1 MAEVNNVSR
10 ITGTWTWNV
19 DICHSGYLYYYII
32 EYLCTYEWGT
42 MKRKRIRLK
51 TCSRVIPSAFSR
63 RQSYYKEADMKNCG
77 LILKKIRKS
86 TGCHSILPEARLS
99 EGECTKRHYNLPL
112 ARQTEWERQRKKE
125 TESEKPRRRNT
136 NGDGKR
142 DGYEYQAMIPLP
154 CWMLPPRCAG
164 EDALNRR
171 LVINSWR
178 EETNTLEEIL
188 VLGFRGSRLMV
199 WLIVITVPAVN
210 WNLAVN

>member
-112 ARQTEWERQRKKE
+112 ARQRQNERDRERKRLRARNREGETQTEMAKGMGMNIKHWFHYRAECC
-125 TESEKPRRRNT
+125 PR
-136 NGDGKR
+136 
-142 DGYEYQAMIPLP
+142 A
-154 CWMLPPRCAG
+154 
-164 EDALNRR
+164 
-171 LVINSWR
+171 
-178 EETNTLEEIL
+178 
-188 VLGFRGSRLMV
+188 
-199 WLIVITVPAVN
+199 VPARMP
-210 WNLAVN
+210 LIGAL